1 MPAVAKEHIMNVSS
15 AAPATAMK
23 AATQR
28 LDVTAHNVANV
39 NTRGF
44 KAQRAEQTDVVNN
57 AAQTPARGDTYE
69 RGAGTRV
76 YGAGRDRQSPEDLNK
91 EMTDMIT
98 ERNTYGAN
106 AKAAKMRDK
115 MDEETINLVA

>member
-1 MPAVAKEHIMNVSS
+1 MNISS
-15 AAPATAMK
+15 AANASAMK
-23 AATQR
+23 AAANR

-44 KAQRAEQTDVVNN
+44 RAQRAEQTDVVRNTGRT
-57 AAQTPARGDTYE
+57 AAGGDVYE

-76 YGAGRDRQSPEDLNK
+76 YDAGRERQTPEDLNK
-91 EMTDMIT
+91 QMTDMIS

-115 MDEETINLVA
+115 MEEETVNLVA

>member
-1 MPAVAKEHIMNVSS
+1 MNVSS
-15 AAPATAMK
+15 ATAPVSAMRS
-23 AATQR
+23 AAQR

-39 NTRGF
+39 NTGGF
-44 KAQRAEQTDVVNN
+44 RAHRAEQTDVVAGAGQ
-57 AAQTPARGDTYE
+57 AAARGDVYE

-76 YGAGRDRQSPEDLNK
+76 YDAGRESVSPEDLNK

-106 AKAAKMRDK
+106 ARAARMRDK
-115 MDEETINLVA
+115 MDEETVNLVA

>member
-1 MPAVAKEHIMNVSS
+1 MNISS
-15 AAPATAMK
+15 AAPVSAMK
-23 AATQR
+23 AATQK

-44 KAQRAEQTDVVNN
+44 RAHRAEQTDVVSGTG
-57 AAQTPARGDTYE
+57 QTSVRGDTYE

-76 YGAGRDRQSPEDLNK
+76 YGAGRDRQSPEYLNK
-91 EMTDMIT
+91 EMTDMIP

-106 AKAAKMRDK
+106 AKATKMRDK
-115 MDEETINLVA
+115 MYEETINLVA

>member
-1 MPAVAKEHIMNVSS
+1 MNISS
-15 AAPATAMK
+15 AAPVSAMR

-44 KAQRAEQTDVVNN
+44 RAQRAEQTDVVNGVGR
-57 AAQTPARGDTYE
+57 AAARGDAYE

-76 YGAGRDRQSPEDLNK
+76 YGAGREGFSPEDLNK
-91 EMTDMIT
+91 QMTDMIS
-98 ERNTYGAN
+98 EKNTYGAN
-106 AKAAKMRDK
+106 ARAAKIRDR
-115 MDEETINLVA
+115 MEEETINLVA

>member
-1 MPAVAKEHIMNVSS
+1 MNVSS
-15 AAPATAMK
+15 TTTVSAMR
-23 AATQR
+23 AATLR

-44 KAQRAEQTDVVNN
+44 RAQRAEQTDVVTG
-57 AAQTPARGDTYE
+57 AGQTATRGDVYE

-76 YGAGRDRQSPEDLNK
+76 YDAGRERQIPQDLNK
-91 EMTDMIT
+91 QMTDMIT

-106 AKAAKMRDK
+106 ARITKMKDAI
-115 MDEETINLVA
+115 DEETINLVA

>member
-1 MPAVAKEHIMNVSS
+1 MNISS
-15 AAPATAMK
+15 TAQASAMK
-23 AATQR
+23 ASAQR

-44 KAQRAEQTDVVNN
+44 RAQRAEQTDVVQGSGQP
-57 AAQTPARGDTYE
+57 AARGDTYE

-76 YGAGRDRQSPEDLNK
+76 YDAGRERQRPEDLNK
-91 EMTDMIT
+91 QMTDMIS

-106 AKAAKMRDK
+106 AKVTKMRDR
-115 MDEETINLVA
+115 MEEETVNLVA

>member
-1 MPAVAKEHIMNVSS
+1 MNISS
-15 AAPATAMK
+15 VAAPASAVK

-39 NTRGF
+39 NTSGF
-44 KAQRAEQTDVVNN
+44 RAQRAEQTDIVNGTGKT
-57 AAQTPARGDTYE
+57 AAKGDAYE

-76 YGAGRDRQSPEDLNK
+76 YNAGRERQTPEDLNK
-91 EMTDMIT
+91 QMTDMIT

-106 AKAAKMRDK
+106 AKVTKMRDRTE
-115 MDEETINLVA
+115 EETINLVA